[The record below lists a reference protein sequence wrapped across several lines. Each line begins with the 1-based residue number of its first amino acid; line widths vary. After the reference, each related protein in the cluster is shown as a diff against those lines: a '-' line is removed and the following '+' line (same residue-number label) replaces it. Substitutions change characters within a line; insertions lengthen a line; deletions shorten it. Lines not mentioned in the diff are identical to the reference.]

1 MTTIEKL
8 YYGRIRPHEK
18 NVDPES
24 RFSVLQ
30 DLLLASDEIMTLLL
44 TGKCWEEYE
53 VFKDIYDE
61 LYELA
66 QKEAFADGFSLGLRF
81 GIEGYGRG
89 TEYERNG
96 EN

>member
-8 YYGRIRPHEK
+8 YYGQIRPHEK

-30 DLLLASDEIMTLLL
+30 DLLLASDETLTLLL

-66 QKEAFADGFSLGLRF
+66 QKEAFADGFSLVLRL
-81 GIEGYGRG
+81 GIEGYGRETG
-89 TEYERNG
+89 YERTGKN
-96 EN
+96 